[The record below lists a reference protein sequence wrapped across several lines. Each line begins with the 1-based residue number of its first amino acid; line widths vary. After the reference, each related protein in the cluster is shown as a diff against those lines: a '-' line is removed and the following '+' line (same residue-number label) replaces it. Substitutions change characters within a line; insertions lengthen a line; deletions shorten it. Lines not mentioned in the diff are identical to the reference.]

1 MTTSSRRSGAVRAE
15 AGVVNLGARG
25 RMATGICFLDH
36 MVDQFTSHAQLGVTV
51 RVAVNDAAEPPA
63 WLSPHADYA
72 GNFLSDRPHDRDIF
86 AASGAAVGAALRV
99 VVDEARAARGDGDG
113 DGDGNG
119 DGGSGK
125 RAAAGSV
132 ADAESKTPDRDGSG
146 GGGDGSSGNSDGRSA
161 PPSKRQC
168 VPSSSAASSSA
179 SASSASASTSSAFA
193 FAAAFAASASASS
206 AVFCCPLDEALTE
219 VTLDLS
225 PPGGERSFALD
236 LAPYGTMPRCGRR
249 WIGAYRCELTTVFWE
264 GLAAEL
270 GASMTLR
277 KVRGDNAHHIVES
290 TFKAFARAF
299 RACLDSIE
307 DGGRHGCVVP
317 AEDRLAARRRAHGR
331 CTAAAAAAAAATA
344 AATTPSVGTAAGTS
358 VTTTVAAASTA
369 ATAATT
375 TTTATAG
382 SSSSARSASRTRAT
396 KETSITVRVDLDA
409 RPPTLEEE
417 AEGSTRTASGGSG
430 GLLGSSVADI
440 STGVL
445 LMDRILAELRR
456 SCGFMITVECAGD
469 VYIDDHHTAEDVA
482 ITLGQCINEAL
493 GDKAGL
499 ARMAC
504 AEASSDDGAT
514 QVRAVLDLSNRPH
527 FDCDLNLD
535 EEFVGGDEAAA
546 ASVPSDG
553 GPGHAVC
560 GRALSCEMLHHVFD
574 SLTLEARAT
583 AHVEM
588 QRDSGRPGHTLGLAV
603 AMARAYGAALA
614 ECVRVDPRR
623 AGKVASSKGTLS
635 L

>member
-1 MTTSSRRSGAVRAE
+1 MTTSARRSGAVRAE

-72 GNFLSDRPHDRDIF
+72 GNFLAERPHDRDIF
-86 AASGAAVGAALRV
+86 AASGAAVGAALRL

-113 DGDGNG
+113 DGDG
-119 DGGSGK
+119 GSGK
-125 RAAAGSV
+125 RSAAGSV
-132 ADAESKTPDRDGSG
+132 TDAESKAPDRDGSG
-146 GGGDGSSGNSDGRSA
+146 GDGDGSSSNSDGRSA

-168 VPSSSAASSSA
+168 VPSSSASSSA
-179 SASSASASTSSAFA
+179 ASSTSTSSAFA
-193 FAAAFAASASASS
+193 FAAAFAASASATS

-225 PPGGERSFALD
+225 PPGGERTFALD

-264 GLAAEL
+264 SLAAEL

-317 AEDRLAARRRAHGR
+317 AEDRLAARRRAHDR
-331 CTAAAAAAAAATA
+331 RTAAAAAAAAA
-344 AATTPSVGTAAGTS
+344 ATTTTLVGTAAE
-358 VTTTVAAASTA
+358 TTVATTA
-369 ATAATT
+369 AAATT
-375 TTTATAG
+375 TTTTTTTTSTTTATAG
-382 SSSSARSASRTRAT
+382 SSARSASRTRAT

-430 GLLGSSVADI
+430 GLLGCSVADI

-456 SCGFMITVECAGD
+456 SCGFMITVQCAGD

-527 FDCDLNLD
+527 FDCDLNFD

-546 ASVPSDG
+546 AAVPSDG
-553 GPGHAVC
+553 GSGHAVC

-574 SLTLEARAT
+574 SVTLEARAT

-588 QRDSGRPGHTLGLAV
+588 QRDSGRPGHTLDLAV